1 MTANGCRGPDIW
13 PSACWRSIVEGS
25 HLTAIPGGLVPEFG
39 LFADGEITARASEM
53 ADVAAAAIAAGKPQ
67 EEALKQ
73 MADASV
79 DLLIGRTAD
88 HMQQQGPLV
97 AARRLAGLERLAGIW
112 GAALDSY
119 YTVTVAAIE
128 LGAMYSLRC
137 AEAQVPADRVSSAL
151 ALLQART
158 CQTSLEVYALLAAGF
173 PGGAYGRY
181 RTLHELA
188 VTTAVIAEYGR
199 TPGHPDLAD
208 RYLDHTHIEHY
219 QQARHFQRSSSHL
232 GWQPFSQ
239 ETMRTLKRERDRLIA
254 RYGRDYAQPYGWAVG
269 LIRPLTFERLEAK
282 ANMDVLRYLYA
293 TGSHLVHA
301 TAHGLRM
308 TLAPGQ
314 DGQSA
319 VVIAGP
325 SDDGLCQPAQ
335 ASLNAL
341 LDVTGG
347 LVLHGGN
354 PDDPGCMVNFAALGE
369 LRNRT
374 LQLFDEA
381 EDRRPTQPALRSAP
395 REPRL

>member
-1 MTANGCRGPDIW
+1 MTANGHQGPDIW
-13 PSACWRSIVEGS
+13 PSAYWRSIVEGR
-25 HLTAIPGGLVPEFG
+25 HPTATPGDLVPEFR
-39 LFADGEITARASEM
+39 LFADGEMAARTSEIT
-53 ADVAAAAIAAGKPQ
+53 DTAAAAIAAGVPQ

-73 MADASV
+73 MTDASA
-79 DLLIGRTAD
+79 DLLIARTTD
-88 HMQQQGPLV
+88 HMQQQGPLAV
-97 AARRLAGLERLAGIW
+97 ARRLAGSERLAGIW
-112 GAALDSY
+112 GAALDAY

-128 LGAMYSLRC
+128 LGALYSQRR

-151 ALLQART
+151 ALLHART
-158 CQTSLEVYALLAAGF
+158 CQTSLEVHALLAAGF

-188 VTTAVIAEYGR
+188 VTTAVIAEHGR
-199 TPGHPDLAD
+199 TPEHADLAD

-232 GWQPFSQ
+232 GWQPFSR
-239 ETMRTLKRERDRLIA
+239 ETMRTLKNERDRLIT
-254 RYGRDYAQPYGWAVG
+254 RYGPDYAQPYGWAAG
-269 LIRPLTFERLEAK
+269 LIRPPLTFERLEAK
-282 ANMDVLRYLYA
+282 ANMNLLRYFYV

-308 TLAPGQ
+308 TLAPAQ

-325 SDDGLCQPAQ
+325 SDAGLCQPAR

-354 PDDPGCMVNFAALGE
+354 PEDLSCMVNFAALGE

-381 EDRRPTQPALRSAP
+381 EDRRPT
-395 REPRL
+395 

>member
-1 MTANGCRGPDIW
+1 MTATGHRGPDIW
-13 PSACWRSIVEGS
+13 PSAYWRSIVEGS
-25 HLTAIPGGLVPEFG
+25 HPTATPGGLVPESN
-39 LFADGEITARASEM
+39 LFADGELGARTSEIV
-53 ADVAAAAIAAGKPQ
+53 DVAVAAVAAGMSH
-67 EEALKQ
+67 EEAVKQ
-73 MADASV
+73 MADTSV

-88 HMQQQGPLV
+88 HMQQQRPLA

-112 GAALDSY
+112 GDALDSY

-128 LGAMYSLRC
+128 LGAMYSQRS
-137 AEAQVPADRVSSAL
+137 AEAQVPADRVTSAL
-151 ALLQART
+151 ALLHART
-158 CQTSLEVYALLAAGF
+158 CQTSLEVHALLTAGF

-199 TPGHPDLAD
+199 TPEHADLAD

-232 GWQPFSQ
+232 GWQPFSR
-239 ETMRTLKRERDRLIA
+239 EIMRTLKDERDRLIA
-254 RYGRDYAQPYGWAVG
+254 RYGRDYAQPYGWAAG
-269 LIRPLTFERLEAK
+269 LIRPPLTFERLEAK
-282 ANMDVLRYLYA
+282 ANMNLLRYFYV

-308 TLAPGQ
+308 TLAPAQ
-314 DGQSA
+314 DGAS
-319 VVIAGP
+319 VITIAGP
-325 SDDGLCQPAQ
+325 SVAGLSQPAQ

-354 PDDPGCMVNFAALGE
+354 PQDAGCMINFATLGE

-374 LQLFDEA
+374 LQLLDEA
-381 EDRRPTQPALRSAP
+381 EDRRPT
-395 REPRL
+395 